1 MKRSPIA
8 PAVYTVAIA
17 EAVKAVA
24 AGNATPGQQTM
35 CMNWIIHHAAGTYD
49 ETFVPGQPD
58 TSDHLSGRRNVGLQ
72 LVKLINVPISDLKP
86 DPPKG

>member
-8 PAVYTVAIA
+8 PGVYTVAIA

-24 AGNATPGQQTM
+24 AGNASPSQQQA

-49 ETFVPGQPD
+49 ETFVPGQ
-58 TSDHLSGRRNVGLQ
+58 SDASDYLAGRRNVGLQ
-72 LVKLINVPISDLKP
+72 LVKLINVPISHLKP